1 MKIEKNLKK
10 SKPTDAKREFYSCLD
25 EMKDLYRNQGY
36 LKQKSLYE
44 KMKEKYKWQMSYIS
58 FTLYFNKEIK
68 NQNSH
73 PTLQAENL
81 NSKKNEIIEN
91 SSQNIDQSK
100 KETNNET
107 GKTSAVDM
115 TDDAYKAAKARLER
129 SMSYH
134 EQGIQ
139 NHLKYR
145 QELKEKEENGN
156 NGNS

>member
-1 MKIEKNLKK
+1 MEIQKNSKK
-10 SKPTDAKREFYSCLD
+10 FKPTDAKREFYSCLI
-25 EMKDLYRNQGY
+25 EMRDLYKNQGY

-44 KMKEKYKWQMSYIS
+44 KMKEKHRWQMSYNT

-68 NQNSH
+68 NKNFH
-73 PTLQAENL
+73 PTSQGENS
-81 NSKKNEIIEN
+81 NSKENEIVDNDFQI
-91 SSQNIDQSK
+91 IP
-100 KETNNET
+100 KETNDEKD
-107 GKTSAVDM
+107 KTSTIDM
-115 TDDAYKAAKARLER
+115 TDDAYKATKERLDR

-145 QELKEKEENGN
+145 QELKEKEENEN